1 VSPTATT
8 PTGSN
13 NLATA
18 KTTTTTTTTV
28 PSVSI
33 DQDTRG
39 VVPPND
45 PTCQY

>member
-1 VSPTATT
+1 VPPA
-8 PTGSN
+8 
-13 NLATA
+13 
-18 KTTTTTTTTV
+18 TTV
-28 PSVSI
+28 PKVVI